1 MKKLIL
7 LFLSI
12 TFFSCSGDDDS
23 SSSQSNSFF
32 NPPEWIHGK
41 WLVDDLNMTFGF
53 EFTHDNFIIVQT
65 GANINY
71 GEILQMQEDLG
82 VNVSTQ
88 EDISDSEYEVKIFIH
103 QGTST
108 TYRFKKINANTIEFQ
123 NTNFYKQ

>member
-1 MKKLIL
+1 MRIL
-7 LFLSI
+7 FYLFSL
-12 TFFSCSGDDDS
+12 FFILSCSGDDNNSGPSDS
-23 SSSQSNSFF
+23 DSFF
-32 NPPEWIHGK
+32 NPPEWIQGK
-41 WLVDDLNMTFGF
+41 WLVDDPNMTFGF

-71 GEILQMQEDLG
+71 GETLQMQEDLG

-88 EDISDSEYEVKIFIH
+88 EDISDSEYEVKIFI